1 VASFECRK
9 IGFFDRKSDS
19 RKIQRYECK
28 RCRKRFS
35 KATFDPC
42 FGQKRR
48 RLNYPLF
55 RLLCSGVS
63 QRRAAILLNTTRN
76 TVHRKFRFLA
86 IQARHWHFDSIQD
99 FKTNPSLFVQFD
111 DMETSEHSKLKP
123 LSIPLAVDSEGR
135 KILAFDVAVMPAKGH
150 LARKSLQKYG
160 YRPDER
166 PQALERMFRS
176 LESCVH
182 PKALFLS
189 DQNPLYARRV
199 EKFFPEAEHEQ
210 VKSRRGCVVGQG
222 ELKKIGWDPLFS
234 LNHTAAMLR
243 ANINRLF
250 RRTWCT
256 TKKRERLLD
265 HLYLYAAFHNLELT
279 K

>member
-1 VASFECRK
+1 
-9 IGFFDRKSDS
+9 
-19 RKIQRYECK
+19 
-28 RCRKRFS
+28 
-35 KATFDPC
+35 
-42 FGQKRR
+42 
-48 RLNYPLF
+48 
-55 RLLCSGVS
+55 
-63 QRRAAILLNTTRN
+63 
-76 TVHRKFRFLA
+76 VHRKFRFLA
-86 IQARHWHFDSIQD
+86 VHARHWHLDSIQD
-99 FKTNPSLFVQFD
+99 FTTNPSLFVQFD

-123 LSIPLAVDSEGR
+123 LSIPLAVDSDGR

-150 LARKSLQKYG
+150 LARKSMQKYG

-166 PQALERMFRS
+166 PQALERMFKS
-176 LESCVH
+176 LENYVH
-182 PKALFLS
+182 PQALFRS

-199 EKFFPEAEHEQ
+199 EKVFPEAEHEQ
-210 VKSRRGCVVGQG
+210 VKGRRGCVVRQG